1 MMKHILKMLM
11 VTLVVVHIYGCNP
24 DDNVMPAGK
33 YENGVLIINEGN
45 FTDGDGSVS
54 FYNPDTEDIHL
65 KIFKEENGR
74 PFGGLL
80 QSVTVH
86 NGKAYLI
93 DNLGSKIEVVEA
105 GSFKWETTISE
116 DLSLPRF
123 FAAIDNKAYVSN
135 WGPYAPDFTSPD
147 SYIAVIDLDNMK
159 VIKKIDVNS
168 APEGIIVVG
177 EKLFVSSQTTSE
189 ISIIDTG
196 TDTITGTIPVGFGP
210 AHFVTDSQGRIWVA
224 CTGGVLY
231 AINPVTEEIAASV
244 EIENLTGRIS
254 INQNTQ
260 SIYLLTST
268 WAPDYSYT
276 ENEVVT
282 LNTGSPDEV
291 RKIFATRNL
300 YGLGVDSASGVIY
313 LANSNA
319 FLGNGT
325 IIKINPEGTETGNF
339 PAGRGPNGFV
349 FR

>member
-1 MMKHILKMLM
+1 MMKHVLMMLT
-11 VTLVVVHIYGCNP
+11 VILVVVHFYGCNQ
-24 DDNVMPAGK
+24 DDNVMPSGK
-33 YENGVLIINEGN
+33 YENGVMIINEGN
-45 FTDGDGSVS
+45 FSDADGSVS
-54 FYNPDTEDIHL
+54 FYDIDTEEIHL
-65 KIFKEENGR
+65 KIFEKENGR

-105 GSFKWETTISE
+105 GTFKWIATLSE

-147 SYIAVIDLDNMK
+147 SYIAVIDLDNMM
-159 VIKKIDVNS
+159 VIKKIGVNS

-177 EKLFVSSQTTSE
+177 EKLFVSSQATSE
-189 ISIIDTG
+189 ISVIDTG
-196 TDTITGTIPVGFGP
+196 TDTITGTVPVGFGP
-210 AHFVTDSQGRIWVA
+210 AQFVADSQGRIWVA
-224 CTGGVLY
+224 CTGGALY
-231 AINPVTEEIAASV
+231 AINPVTEEIVASV

-268 WAPDYSYT
+268 WASDYSYT
-276 ENEVVT
+276 ENTVVA
-282 LNTGSPDEV
+282 LNAANPDEV
-291 RKIFATRNL
+291 SNIFATRNL
-300 YGLGVDSASGVIY
+300 YGLGVDSASGEIY

-325 IIKINPEGTETGNF
+325 IIKINPDGSEIGNF
-339 PAGRGPNGFV
+339 AAGRGPNGFI